1 MRRVASCD
9 IGSNTVLMLVVDEV
23 SPGRWARVEDHM
35 AITRVSEGLSA
46 SGMLA
51 DFAVER
57 TRAALAEF
65 AAHARRL
72 GVQAMV
78 ATGTAPFRR
87 GHNGPEVARSLGDT
101 LGCDI
106 DIVTG
111 DAEADL
117 VLLATTRSFPDVDAM
132 TIIDIGGASTEVI
145 IVRPGVATRRTSV
158 NVGTV
163 SLGERFHTD
172 QVVDDSQQRALRDA
186 IDAAFDDGPARELL
200 HDAPRLMVA
209 VSGTATTLAA
219 MDLQLVDW
227 DDEKV
232 HGYTMRATRVA
243 ALAAEVCA
251 LNVEGRAGIAGLPE
265 KRADVIPAGALLLQR
280 IAERVG
286 ADAVMVSD
294 RGVRWGRLFEV
305 FGGAGA

>member
-9 IGSNTVLMLVVDEV
+9 IGSNTVLLLVVDEV

-35 AITRVSEGLSA
+35 AITRVSEGLAA
-46 SGMLA
+46 SGFLA
-51 DFAVER
+51 DAAVER

-65 AAHARRL
+65 AAHAKRL

-87 GHNGPEVARSLGDT
+87 GKNGSEVAASLGQT
-101 LGCDI
+101 LGCTI
-106 DIVTG
+106 DVVSG
-111 DAEADL
+111 DTEADL
-117 VLLATTRSFPDVDAM
+117 VLLATVRSFPDVEAM
-132 TIIDIGGASTEVI
+132 TIVDIGGASTEII
-145 IVRPGVATRRTSV
+145 IVRPGIPPRRTSV

-163 SLGERFHTD
+163 SLGERFSTER
-172 QVVDDSQQRALRDA
+172 VVDASQQLAIRNA

-200 HDAPRLMVA
+200 LDAPPSAVA

-219 MDLQLVDW
+219 MDLRMVDW

-232 HGYTMRATRVA
+232 HGFTMQAARVA
-243 ALAAEVCA
+243 ELAAEVCA
-251 LNVEGRAGIAGLPE
+251 VDVHGRVGIPGLPE

-286 ADAVMVSD
+286 AESIIVSD
-294 RGVRWGRLFEV
+294 RGVRWGRLFDV

>member
-23 SPGRWARVEDHM
+23 RPGRWARVEDHM

-46 SGMLA
+46 SGVLA
-51 DFAVER
+51 DAAVER
-57 TRAALAEF
+57 TRAVLAEF
-65 AAHARRL
+65 AGHAQRL
-72 GVQAMV
+72 GVQSMV

-87 GHNGPEVARSLGDT
+87 GRNGAEVARSLGET
-101 LGCDI
+101 LGCAI
-106 DIVTG
+106 DIVSG
-111 DAEADL
+111 DTEADL
-117 VLLATTRSFPDVDAM
+117 VLLATVRSFPDVEAM

-145 IVRPGVATRRTSV
+145 IVRPGVAARRTSV

-163 SLGERFHTD
+163 SLGERFHTE
-172 QVVDDSQQRALRDA
+172 QVVGERQQAAIRSA
-186 IDAAFDDGPARELL
+186 IDAAFDEGPARELL

-232 HGYTMRATRVA
+232 HGFTMRASRVA
-243 ALAAEVCA
+243 ALAAQVCA
-251 LNVEGRAGIAGLPE
+251 VDVGGRLGVPGLPE

-286 ADAVMVSD
+286 ADAIQVSD
-294 RGVRWGRLFEV
+294 RGVRWGRLFDV
-305 FGGAGA
+305 FGGAGV